1 MKTKVE
7 ELPESRVRLEVEVPE
22 ADVKHA
28 FEHAASDLA
37 ESLRIPGFRKGKAP
51 TQIVAARVGRE
62 ALWQEA
68 LRSHLDG
75 WFWSAAETSGI
86 RPVASPEVEVHDAPA
101 DGGTFTFTATVAVLP
116 KPDVADWTALEVP
129 AAEPEIPE
137 ELVDLELERVRESVA
152 ALAPVEGRPAQAGD
166 TVVLDIEG
174 EAVPAQVDYVAE
186 VGEGRLLEEGRD
198 VTRR

>member
-37 ESLRIPGFRKGKAP
+37 DSLRIPGFRKGKAP
-51 TQIVAARVGRE
+51 LQLVAARVGRE

-75 WFWSAAETSGI
+75 WFWSAAETSATA
-86 RPVASPEVEVHDAPA
+86 ASPGKCHACPRRADRLSAMRRRIDWQSSPA
-101 DGGTFTFTATVAVLP
+101 D
-116 KPDVADWTALEVP
+116 
-129 AAEPEIPE
+129 EI
-137 ELVDLELERVRESVA
+137 
-152 ALAPVEGRPAQAGD
+152 
-166 TVVLDIEG
+166 
-174 EAVPAQVDYVAE
+174 
-186 VGEGRLLEEGRD
+186 
-198 VTRR
+198 